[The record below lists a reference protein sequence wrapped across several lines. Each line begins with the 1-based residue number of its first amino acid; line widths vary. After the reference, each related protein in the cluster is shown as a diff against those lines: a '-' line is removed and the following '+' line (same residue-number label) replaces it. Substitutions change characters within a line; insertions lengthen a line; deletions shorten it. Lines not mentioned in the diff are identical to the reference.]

1 MPERETKL
9 PYDPQALRQQAEQTA
24 AARAAAARAAADDEL
39 PPPEELPRLVHELQV
54 HQIELEMQNA
64 ALREAQTELETS
76 RDRYA
81 DLFDFAPVGYVTV
94 DEAGAVCAINLTACT
109 MLGVERG
116 RVLGRRLAAHV
127 HAAAKDRF
135 VEYLRAC
142 RDAEQGEELTSE
154 FVLAETPEGELTV
167 LVRAAI
173 ATDPHTRRREF
184 RLALIDV
191 STHKRVGELRAL
203 NETLERRVAERTAA
217 VQLLCDIAVTANRAQ
232 SLEEALEFCLRR
244 VAEHTGWQFGC
255 VWLPAQDAPDLLVA
269 AYTHCPAG
277 DQRRGAF
284 REWTLQRPLRRG
296 ECLPGRVYMTSGAD
310 WVTDLSS
317 GLQPERAERARQL
330 GLAAAAAF
338 PVMAE
343 SRTVGV
349 LEFFSETPIEPDTK
363 TLRWM
368 TGVGMQL
375 GRVAERKAFQDR
387 LLTLSEDEHRRI
399 GQELHDDVGQELTGL
414 ALQLET
420 LEEMLPEP
428 AGPLRQLAAKIGEAI
443 ARIRRKLRNLSRGL
457 VPMEIDAPAL
467 ETALENLALQMS
479 EGTRAA
485 CVYGSRGRA
494 RVADRRTATQLYR
507 IAQEA
512 VCNAVKHSR
521 ATNVEIELTADGADA
536 VLEVRDDGQG
546 MPAAGEPVAGMG
558 LHIMRCRAGMIGGT
572 LTIDSPPSGGTRV
585 HCRVPI
591 ACEKRGYGS
600 SE

>member
-1 MPERETKL
+1 MLERQPDLT
-9 PYDPQALRQQAEQTA
+9 YDPQALRQQAEQTA

-64 ALREAQTELETS
+64 ALREAQAELETS

-116 RVLGRRLAAHV
+116 WVLGRRLAAHV

-142 RDAEQGEELTSE
+142 RDAEGGEELTGE
-154 FVLAETPEGELTV
+154 FGLAETPEGELSV
-167 LVRAAI
+167 LVRTAI
-173 ATDPHTRRREF
+173 AADPHTRRREF
-184 RLALIDV
+184 RMALIDI
-191 STHKRVGELRAL
+191 SAHKRVGELRAL

-217 VQLLCDIAVTANRAQ
+217 VQLLCDIASAANRAQ
-232 SLEEALEFCLRR
+232 TVEEALEFCLRR

-255 VWLPAQDAPDLLVA
+255 AWLPAKDDPDLLVP
-269 AYTHCPAG
+269 AYTHGPAG

-284 REWTLQRPLRRG
+284 REWTLQSSLRRG
-296 ECLPGRVYMTSGAD
+296 ECLPGRVYLTAGAD
-310 WVTDLSS
+310 WVTDLSR

-330 GLAAAAAF
+330 GLTAVVAF
-338 PVMAE
+338 PILAE
-343 SRTVGV
+343 SHAMGV
-349 LEFFSETPIEPDTK
+349 LEFFSEMQIGPNSVTSD
-363 TLRWM
+363 LLA
-368 TGVGMQL
+368 GVGTQL
-375 GRVAERKAFQDR
+375 GRVIERKTLQDR
-387 LLTLSEDEHRRI
+387 LLTLSEDEHRSI

-414 ALQLET
+414 ALQVET

-428 AGPLRQLAAKIGEAI
+428 QGRVGQLAAKIGEAI

-467 ETALENLALQMS
+467 ETALEGLALQMN
-479 EGTRAA
+479 EETRAA
-485 CVYGSRGRA
+485 CTYSSRGRA

-521 ATNVEIELTADGADA
+521 AKNVEIELAVDGAAA
-536 VLEVRDDGQG
+536 VLEVRDDGRG
-546 MPAAGEPVAGMG
+546 LPAADEPTTGMG
-558 LHIMRCRAGMIGGT
+558 LHIMRHRAGLIGGT
-572 LTIDSPPSGGTRV
+572 LTVEPAPDGGTRV
-585 HCRVPI
+585 RCRVPSDR
-591 ACEKRGYGS
+591 EKR
-600 SE
+600 E